1 LERTANAWIICR
13 EMHIFEQMNISLDEI
28 RKIGDPVL
36 YRVAEAVEREEI
48 PSLQP
53 VFDRMHVLI
62 LEFRKVWGAGRAMA
76 APQVGV
82 SKRFICL
89 NIDRPL
95 VLINPEIAD
104 ASPEMMELWDDC
116 MSFPHLLVKLRRHRT
131 CHIRFRDP
139 GWNQHE
145 WKLENDLSELLQHET
160 DHLDGILA
168 TMRAIDNHSFRW
180 REPQKT
186 EINEKPET
194 EDS

>member
-1 LERTANAWIICR
+1 MNA
-13 EMHIFEQMNISLDEI
+13 SLDEI

-48 PSLQP
+48 PSLRP
-53 VFDRMHVLI
+53 VFDRMHDLI
-62 LEFRKVWGAGRAMA
+62 LEFRRVWGAGRAMA

-82 SKRFICL
+82 SRRFICL

-95 VLINPEIAD
+95 VLINPEITET
-104 ASPEMMELWDDC
+104 SPEMMELWDNC

-131 CHIRFRDP
+131 VTVRFHDQE
-139 GWNQHE
+139 WNRHE
-145 WKLENDLSELLQHET
+145 WKLEGDLSELLQHET

-180 REPQKT
+180 REPMKT
-186 EINEKPET
+186 GTYEKMET
-194 EDS
+194 ENS